1 MSSNQINFLKEFEL
15 TLTQLWAFFNNS
27 PKRLNICLNP
37 AQKIRNM
44 ETLPGSKRE
53 NVVKKLIQ
61 VKAINTRWLS
71 FHASVDGVYEKYIGL
86 LETFGILETDGGSGG
101 SIAKRFSK
109 SLKSPKFIGTLYTLR
124 VPSLPLLPSLTA
136 LSKTF

>member
-1 MSSNQINFLKEFEL
+1 MSSNQLNFLKEFEL

-86 LETFGILETDGGSGG
+86 LETFGILETD
-101 SIAKRFSK
+101 
-109 SLKSPKFIGTLYTLR
+109 
-124 VPSLPLLPSLTA
+124 
-136 LSKTF
+136 